1 MPRTLTA
8 ALLVTALLLTGCA
21 SSGSEADTPEAT
33 PETTIGPTTTAPP
46 TTTVAPTTTVPPLAT
61 YALTVT
67 LFDEERYRPLSDRQ
81 CTKATGPGKGFDNVP
96 SATYSLVDQTN
107 NIVGILFPIVEQQ
120 PDCTFVYTGDF
131 EALPDLLLIR
141 GPRMQQNGFPV
152 RQSDWA
158 ENRAVAGQTATLLAE
173 LSLGVNTE
181 WLD

>member
-1 MPRTLTA
+1 MSRTLIAMAVA
-8 ALLVTALLLTGCA
+8 ALMLTGCA
-21 SSGSEADTPEAT
+21 SNEDGAAAPDTSAT
-33 PETTIGPTTTAPP
+33 AAAP
-46 TTTVAPTTTVPPLAT
+46 TTVAPTTSTTAPPVTT

-67 LFDEERYRPLSDRQ
+67 LYDEERYRPLSDRQ
-81 CTKATGPGKGFDNVP
+81 CGKATGPGDSFDNVP

-107 NIVGILFPIVEQQ
+107 NIVGILFPVVEQQ
-120 PDCTFVYTGDF
+120 SDCTFAYTGEF

-158 ENRAVAGQTATLLAE
+158 ENRAVAGQTVTLLAE